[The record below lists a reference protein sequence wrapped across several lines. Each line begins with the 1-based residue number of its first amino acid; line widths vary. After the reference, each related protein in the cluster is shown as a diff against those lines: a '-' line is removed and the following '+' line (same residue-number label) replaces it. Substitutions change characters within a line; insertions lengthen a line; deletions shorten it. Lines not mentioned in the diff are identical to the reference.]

1 MALQQIA
8 QNIWLH
14 EGETVRFLGLPYS
27 TRVTV
32 IELDGQR
39 LWIHSP
45 TALNPSLRK
54 EIDGLGKVCYLIAP
68 NKLHHLFLSSWQEAY
83 PEAETYAAPGL
94 TAKRP
99 DLHFDKELNSSAEP
113 QWKDEIEQT
122 LFSGSLSMEE
132 VVFFHIDSKTLIL
145 TDLIENFEPS
155 AFNGWQRL
163 VAGLTGIVAP
173 NGKTPVD
180 WRMSFLFGK
189 KQARAALATMLE
201 WQPDNIV
208 IAHGECVFGH
218 GTEFL
223 RRSFSWLE

>member
-1 MALQQIA
+1 MAFQQIA
-8 QNIWLH
+8 DNLWIH
-14 EGETVRFLGLPYS
+14 DGETVRFLGLPYS
-27 TRVTV
+27 TRMTV
-32 IELDGQR
+32 VKLDQQR

-45 TALNPSLRK
+45 IGLTPVLQE
-54 EIDGLGKVCYLIAP
+54 EIDSIGKVRYLVAP
-68 NKLHHLFLSSWQEAY
+68 NKLHHLFLSSWQAAY
-83 PEAETYAAPGL
+83 PEAECYAAPGL
-94 TAKRP
+94 MAKRP
-99 DLHFDKELNSSAEP
+99 DLAFAKELNASAEAV
-113 QWKDEIEQT
+113 WKGEIAQT
-122 LFSGSLSMEE
+122 LFSGSPWMQE

-145 TDLIENFEPS
+145 ADLIENFEPS
-155 AFNGWQRL
+155 VFNRWQRF

-218 GTEFL
+218 GTDFL